1 MNSIDNEVN
10 EPLHDVIFKKINGYL
25 DSLDTKKLTNFYAMY
40 LSEIEPPLLNA
51 VMEKNKYNQ
60 VRAAK
65 MLGISRGT
73 LRKKLVEH
81 FDDKY
86 CGTKEDRVHE

>member
-1 MNSIDNEVN
+1 MTTEIQSNVSLQNVLGELINDYLVN
-10 EPLHDVIFKKINGYL
+10 LEGD
-25 DSLDTKKLTNFYAMY
+25 KLTNFYEMY
-40 LSEIEPPLLNA
+40 LEQIEPPLLEA
-51 VMEKNKYNQ
+51 VMKKTKYNQ

-73 LRKKLVEH
+73 LRKKLKMY

-86 CGTKEDRVHE
+86 CGERGE

>member
-1 MNSIDNEVN
+1 MNNLDNQTN
-10 EPLHDVIFKKINGYL
+10 EPLQDVLLKKINDFL
-25 DSLDTKKLTNFYAMY
+25 NSQDIKELTNFHSMY

-60 VRAAK
+60 VRSAK

-73 LRKKLVEH
+73 LRKKLKEY

-86 CGTKEDRVHE
+86 CGTKED

>member
-1 MNSIDNEVN
+1 MITDTQNSASLQNTLHELINE
-10 EPLHDVIFKKINGYL
+10 YL
-25 DSLDTKKLTNFYAMY
+25 MKLEGDKLTNFYEMY
-40 LSEIEPPLLNA
+40 LEQIEPPLLEA
-51 VMEKNKYNQ
+51 VMQKTKYNQ

-73 LRKKLVEH
+73 LRKKLKLY

-86 CGTKEDRVHE
+86 CGERRE

>member
-1 MNSIDNEVN
+1 MTTEIQSNVSLQNVLGELINDYLVN
-10 EPLHDVIFKKINGYL
+10 LQGD
-25 DSLDTKKLTNFYAMY
+25 KLTNFYEMY
-40 LSEIEPPLLNA
+40 FEQIEPPLLEA
-51 VMEKNKYNQ
+51 VMKKTKYNQ

-73 LRKKLVEH
+73 LRKKLKMY

-86 CGTKEDRVHE
+86 CGERGE

>member
-1 MNSIDNEVN
+1 MTEIQTNVSLQNVLGE
-10 EPLHDVIFKKINGYL
+10 LINGYL
-25 DSLDTKKLTNFYAMY
+25 VNLEGDKLTNFYDMY
-40 LSEIEPPLLNA
+40 LEQIEPPLLEA
-51 VMEKNKYNQ
+51 VMKKTKYNQ

-73 LRKKLVEH
+73 LRKKLKIY

-86 CGTKEDRVHE
+86 CGERGE